1 VSRLRRAAALL
12 AAPMVLL
19 AACGSGPGTSGGLGQ
34 PGLTVDVD
42 VDTPQL
48 RAIKKEAGVEPCRPG
63 KATEPATGGL
73 PELTL
78 DCLGGGADVDLSTL
92 TGPLVINLWAQ
103 WCGPCREELPY
114 FQRLHEEAGD
124 KVQVLGIDYQDT
136 QPEAALELIDEV
148 GVTYPLVADPAGQI
162 RVPFKVRGLPGVVL
176 VDRVGRVT
184 HTEYVVIDSYD
195 QLRDLVREHLG
206 VRV

>member
-1 VSRLRRAAALL
+1 MSRLRRAVAMVAV
-12 AAPMVLL
+12 PMVLL
-19 AACGSGPGTSGGLGQ
+19 AACGSGPGTPGGLGQ
-34 PGLTVDVD
+34 PDLAVDVD

-48 RAIKKEAGVEPCRPG
+48 RAVKKEAGVEPCRPG
-63 KATEPATGGL
+63 EATEPATEGL
-73 PELTL
+73 PEITL
-78 DCLGGGADVDLSTL
+78 ECLGGGADVDLSTM

-124 KVQVLGIDYQDT
+124 KVQLLGIDYQDT

-148 GVTYPLVADPAGQI
+148 GVTYPLVADTAGQI

-176 VDRVGRVT
+176 VDREGRVT
-184 HTEYVVIDSYD
+184 HTEYVVISSYD
-195 QLRDLVREHLG
+195 QLRDLVRQHLG